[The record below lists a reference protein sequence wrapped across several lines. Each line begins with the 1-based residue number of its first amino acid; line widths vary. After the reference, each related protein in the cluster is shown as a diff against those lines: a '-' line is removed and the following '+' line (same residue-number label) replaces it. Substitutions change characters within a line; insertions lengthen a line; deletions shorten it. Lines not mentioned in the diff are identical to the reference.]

1 MSAGRGRLTA
11 VTPEEMRARLI
22 SAGLDRHA
30 DALLELARP
39 SIRLRSTPAP
49 DDGFATGSTKLG
61 GRPDLPRSFEWP
73 RDGNGPL
80 SFVAQVS
87 LEEISP
93 FSADGRL
100 PRSGLLSFFY
110 DSQQSVWGFDPADR
124 GAWSVMFTAIDDPL
138 VRHEFPDHLPA
149 GARYRACTLHPE
161 TEMTY
166 GSWES
171 SEVHALSLTED
182 ERFAYAEALGG
193 EDPPVHRLLG
203 HAAPIQGDMQLECQ
217 LVSNGLYCGDDTG
230 YNDPRARILQPG
242 AVDWRLLFQV
252 DSDDNA
258 GMMWGDLGRIYY
270 WMRKEDLASGAWDA
284 TWLVLQCA

>member
-1 MSAGRGRLTA
+1 MSPRRGRLTG
-11 VTPEEMRARLI
+11 VTPEEMRARLVA
-22 SAGLDRHA
+22 AGLERHA

-39 SIRLRSTPAP
+39 SVRLRSAPAS
-49 DDGFATGSTKLG
+49 DDDLATGSTKLG
-61 GRPDLPRSFEWP
+61 GRPDLPRSFVWP
-73 RDGNGPL
+73 QHSNGLL
-80 SFVAQVS
+80 SFIAQVN
-87 LEEISP
+87 LAETNP

-100 PRSGLLSFFY
+100 PTTGLLSFFY
-110 DSQQSVWGFDPADR
+110 DSLQSVWGFDPADR
-124 GAWSVMFTAIDDPL
+124 GAWSVAFTGPGEPL
-138 VRHEFPDHLPA
+138 VRHEFPDQVPPE
-149 GARYRACTLHPE
+149 GRYRTCALYPE

-166 GSWES
+166 APWES
-171 SEVHALSLTED
+171 CEVEVLDLTEN
-182 ERFAYAEALGG
+182 ERFAYADALGD

-203 HAAPIQGDMQLECQ
+203 HAAPIQADMQLECQ

-252 DSDDNA
+252 DSDDHA
-258 GMMWGDLGRIYY
+258 GMMWGDLGRVYY